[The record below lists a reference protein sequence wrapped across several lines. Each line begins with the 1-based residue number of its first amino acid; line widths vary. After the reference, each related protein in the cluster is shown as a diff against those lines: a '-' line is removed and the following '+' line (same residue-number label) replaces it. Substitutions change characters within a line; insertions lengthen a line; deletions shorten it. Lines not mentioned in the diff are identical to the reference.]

1 MNEAKVLFRDYRDS
15 DYKNC
20 EALVSDAWKFDDNFK
35 PQELSDIAKCMY
47 TKGSVKGSNFR
58 KVVES
63 QGKVVGFLFGLNEM
77 SIKPKR
83 DVLFG
88 LNILRRI
95 LCIKGVKFG
104 EKKKL
109 LKAINTHEVNRLK
122 VVERGRSEIVL
133 FVIDPSHQGLGYGK
147 RLLSEFTTQCKQSVV
162 ESIIVETNKL
172 GAFSFYEG
180 VGFRHIGDF
189 DSPLHEYATKGGQ
202 ACMYEYK
209 YE

>member
-1 MNEAKVLFRDYRDS
+1 MNEVKVLFRDYRDS
-15 DYKNC
+15 DYEGC
-20 EALVSDAWKFDDNFK
+20 EALVSDAWKFNDNFK
-35 PQELSDIAKCMY
+35 PQELSNIAKCMY
-47 TKGSVKGSNFR
+47 TKGSVIGSNFR

-63 QGKVVGFLFGLNEM
+63 QGKVVGFLFGLNEK

-83 DVLFG
+83 NVLFE
-88 LNILRRI
+88 LNLLRRI
-95 LCIKGVKFG
+95 LCIKGIKFG

-109 LKAINTHEVNRLK
+109 LKAINAHEVNRLK

-133 FVIDPSHQGLGYGK
+133 FVVDPIYQGYGYGK
-147 RLLSEFTTQCKQSVV
+147 KLLSEFTTQCKKSGV

-209 YE
+209 LE